1 VTTYEGAPGAAFLD
15 ALQMYV
21 DGADITK
28 IGPLLQETR
37 DELEYLTELAVQRAV
52 GRETWATIGAA
63 LGVSR
68 QAAAKKY
75 GAA

>member
-1 VTTYEGAPGAAFLD
+1 MVYEGAPGAAFRD

-28 IGPLLQETR
+28 LGPLLQEAR
-37 DELEYLTELAVQRAV
+37 RELDLLTELAVRRAV
-52 GRETWATIGAA
+52 GRETWATIGDA

-68 QAAAKKY
+68 QAATKKY
-75 GAA
+75 GSL